1 MLVIDDIL
9 AFPVRGLLFIF
20 REICN
25 AAAMEVA
32 DEARTI
38 QGELSE
44 LYMMLETG
52 RITEKEFDARE
63 RELLDRL
70 DEIEARDD
78 GPPKDETVSTSEPFS
93 RRWDVAGPDSR
104 VSRA

>member
-20 REICN
+20 REIRN

-38 QGELSE
+38 QSELSE

-52 RITEKEFDARE
+52 RITEEEFDARE

-70 DEIEARDD
+70 DEIDARDD
-78 GPPKDETVSTSEPFS
+78 GPSEDETVSTSDPLS